1 MLMNRTHS
9 IGQASATDLNAANGM
24 GIPLVASSGTTRY
37 LRVLLAAVVIIPIV
51 LITAVSWRNYNAAF
65 QDAHDQVSRA
75 ADAILEYAL
84 KIFETDE
91 LILDHVAE
99 HVSGM
104 DWSELVRSQDFF
116 RYLQQFGNKPQVSS
130 VGLIDQNYGLAATNP
145 AFPAPS
151 IAVGPP
157 GYLAVGRGDKEAI
170 YIGAVQGN
178 LAPAPQFSVVRP
190 QPNPTSA
197 GHAGLIFVTTKV
209 SDFVG
214 YYRSIIDPQDYIV
227 TLARADGAVLAHSP
241 GQDWIGRVLSP
252 ASRFRHQIAERPE
265 AGSYDAASDIDG
277 VNRLFA
283 YRKLSEYPVY
293 VIIGLNRS
301 AIIAG
306 WSRLVGSHLMFGLPA
321 TLCLVLLAIIALR
334 QSVAADRAAAT
345 MRAEVNRREIAEASL
360 RQVQKME
367 VVGQLTGGVAHDF
380 NNLLTAI
387 GGNLDLIL
395 RRSDDS
401 GRVRRLAEAALQ
413 ATQRGERI
421 TQQLLVFSR
430 RQVLRPETLN
440 LNRVLVE
447 FEALMTHAVSEKIDL
462 QLQLDAALDPS
473 RIDRAQF
480 EAALLNLMVN
490 ARDALPT
497 GGRVVI
503 ETRNVLLDQAY
514 ADQNPDARPGAYV
527 LVSVSDNGVGIDP
540 SILPHVFE
548 PFFTTKDVGRG
559 SGLGLSQVYGF
570 AEQSGGHV
578 KIYSEVGIGTT
589 VKLYLPKANERLIA
603 EEKQQLIPLRSANG
617 GETVLV
623 VEDDEAVLAMAIESL
638 TDLGYRVLVAHDSH
652 EALAIVKGSERIDI
666 LFSDIVMPGGINGAN
681 LAVET
686 RRLRP
691 DIKVI
696 LTSGYTAAALSN
708 EHGLPEELPILSKPY
723 RKDEL
728 ADQLRVIAGGRAS

>member
-1 MLMNRTHS
+1 
-9 IGQASATDLNAANGM
+9 
-24 GIPLVASSGTTRY
+24 
-37 LRVLLAAVVIIPIV
+37 
-51 LITAVSWRNYNAAF
+51 
-65 QDAHDQVSRA
+65 
-75 ADAILEYAL
+75 
-84 KIFETDE
+84 
-91 LILDHVAE
+91 
-99 HVSGM
+99 
-104 DWSELVRSQDFF
+104 
-116 RYLQQFGNKPQVSS
+116 
-130 VGLIDQNYGLAATNP
+130 
-145 AFPAPS
+145 
-151 IAVGPP
+151 
-157 GYLAVGRGDKEAI
+157 
-170 YIGAVQGN
+170 
-178 LAPAPQFSVVRP
+178 
-190 QPNPTSA
+190 
-197 GHAGLIFVTTKV
+197 
-209 SDFVG
+209 
-214 YYRSIIDPQDYIV
+214 V
-227 TLARADGAVLAHSP
+227 TLARSDGAVLAHSP

-252 ASRFRHQIAERPE
+252 TSRFRHQIAERSE
-265 AGSYDAASDIDG
+265 AGSYDSASDIDG

-293 VIIGLNRS
+293 AIIGLNRS

-334 QSVAADRAAAT
+334 RSVAADRAAAAV
-345 MRAEVNRREIAEASL
+345 RAEVNRREVAEASL

-401 GRVRRLAEAALQ
+401 GWVRRLAEAALQ

-462 QLQLDAALDPS
+462 QLQLDTALDPS
-473 RIDRAQF
+473 RIDPAQL

-490 ARDALPT
+490 ARDALPN

-540 SILPHVFE
+540 SILQHVFE

-589 VKLYLPKANERLIA
+589 VKLYLPKASERLIA
-603 EEKQQLIPLRSANG
+603 GEKQQLIPLRSANG

-623 VEDDEAVLAMAIESL
+623 VEDDEAVLAMAIESV
-638 TDLGYRVLVAHDSH
+638 TDLGYRVLVAHDSQ

-666 LFSDIVMPGGINGAN
+666 LFSDIVMPGGVNGAQ
-681 LAVET
+681 LAVEA

-691 DIKVI
+691 DIKVL

-708 EHGLPEELPILSKPY
+708 ERGLPKELPILSKPY
-723 RKDEL
+723 RRDEL
-728 ADQLRVIAGGRAS
+728 AAQLRVIGGGRAS

>member
-1 MLMNRTHS
+1 
-9 IGQASATDLNAANGM
+9 
-24 GIPLVASSGTTRY
+24 
-37 LRVLLAAVVIIPIV
+37 
-51 LITAVSWRNYNAAF
+51 
-65 QDAHDQVSRA
+65 
-75 ADAILEYAL
+75 
-84 KIFETDE
+84 
-91 LILDHVAE
+91 
-99 HVSGM
+99 
-104 DWSELVRSQDFF
+104 
-116 RYLQQFGNKPQVSS
+116 
-130 VGLIDQNYGLAATNP
+130 
-145 AFPAPS
+145 
-151 IAVGPP
+151 
-157 GYLAVGRGDKEAI
+157 
-170 YIGAVQGN
+170 
-178 LAPAPQFSVVRP
+178 
-190 QPNPTSA
+190 
-197 GHAGLIFVTTKV
+197 LIFVTTKV

-214 YYRSIIDPQDYIV
+214 YYRSIIGPQDCIV
-227 TLARADGAVLAHSP
+227 TLARSDGAVLAHSP

-252 ASRFRHQIAERPE
+252 TSRFRHQIAERPE
-265 AGSYDAASDIDG
+265 AGSYDSASDIDG

-293 VIIGLNRS
+293 AIIGLNRS
-301 AIIAG
+301 AIIAD

-334 QSVAADRAAAT
+334 RSVAADRAAAAV
-345 MRAEVNRREIAEASL
+345 RAEVNRREVAEASL

-401 GRVRRLAEAALQ
+401 GWVRRLAEAALQ

-473 RIDRAQF
+473 QIDPAQL

-490 ARDALPT
+490 ARDALPN

-540 SILPHVFE
+540 SILQHVFE

-589 VKLYLPKANERLIA
+589 VKLYLPKASERLIA
-603 EEKQQLIPLRSANG
+603 GEKQQLIPLRSANG

-638 TDLGYRVLVAHDSH
+638 TDLGYRVLVAHDSQ

-666 LFSDIVMPGGINGAN
+666 LFSDIVMPGGVNGAQ
-681 LAVET
+681 LAVEA

-691 DIKVI
+691 DIKVL

-708 EHGLPEELPILSKPY
+708 EHGLPKELPILSKPY
-723 RKDEL
+723 RRDEL
-728 ADQLRVIAGGRAS
+728 AAQLRVIGGGRAS

>member
-1 MLMNRTHS
+1 
-9 IGQASATDLNAANGM
+9 
-24 GIPLVASSGTTRY
+24 
-37 LRVLLAAVVIIPIV
+37 
-51 LITAVSWRNYNAAF
+51 
-65 QDAHDQVSRA
+65 
-75 ADAILEYAL
+75 
-84 KIFETDE
+84 
-91 LILDHVAE
+91 
-99 HVSGM
+99 
-104 DWSELVRSQDFF
+104 
-116 RYLQQFGNKPQVSS
+116 
-130 VGLIDQNYGLAATNP
+130 
-145 AFPAPS
+145 
-151 IAVGPP
+151 
-157 GYLAVGRGDKEAI
+157 
-170 YIGAVQGN
+170 
-178 LAPAPQFSVVRP
+178 
-190 QPNPTSA
+190 
-197 GHAGLIFVTTKV
+197 
-209 SDFVG
+209 
-214 YYRSIIDPQDYIV
+214 
-227 TLARADGAVLAHSP
+227 
-241 GQDWIGRVLSP
+241 VLSP

-490 ARDALPT
+490 ARDALPN

-603 EEKQQLIPLRSANG
+603 DEKQQLIPLRSANG

-638 TDLGYRVLVAHDSH
+638 TDLGYRVLVAHDSQ

-666 LFSDIVMPGGINGAN
+666 LFSDIVMPGGINGEK
-681 LAVET
+681 LAVEA

-691 DIKVI
+691 DIKVL

-728 ADQLRVIAGGRAS
+728 AAQLRVIAGGRAS

>member
-1 MLMNRTHS
+1 M
-9 IGQASATDLNAANGM
+9 
-24 GIPLVASSGTTRY
+24 
-37 LRVLLAAVVIIPIV
+37 AV
-51 LITAVSWRNYNAAF
+51 
-65 QDAHDQVSRA
+65 
-75 ADAILEYAL
+75 E
-84 KIFETDE
+84 
-91 LILDHVAE
+91 
-99 HVSGM
+99 
-104 DWSELVRSQDFF
+104 
-116 RYLQQFGNKPQVSS
+116 
-130 VGLIDQNYGLAATNP
+130 
-145 AFPAPS
+145 
-151 IAVGPP
+151 
-157 GYLAVGRGDKEAI
+157 RGDKEAI
-170 YIGAVQGN
+170 FIGTAVQGS
-178 LAPAPQFSVVRP
+178 LTPAPQFSVVRP
-190 QPNPTSA
+190 QPNSTSA

-214 YYRSIIDPQDYIV
+214 YYRSITDPQDYIV
-227 TLARADGAVLAHSP
+227 TLARSDGAVLAHFP

-252 ASRFRHQIAERPE
+252 TSRFRHQIAERPE
-265 AGSYDAASDIDG
+265 AGSYDSASDIDG

-293 VIIGLNRS
+293 AIIGLNRS

-334 QSVAADRAAAT
+334 RSVAADRAAAAV
-345 MRAEVNRREIAEASL
+345 RAEVNRREVAEASL

-401 GRVRRLAEAALQ
+401 GWVRRLAEAALQ

-462 QLQLDAALDPS
+462 QLQLDTALDPS
-473 RIDRAQF
+473 RIDPAQL

-490 ARDALPT
+490 ARDALPN

-540 SILPHVFE
+540 SILQHVFE

-589 VKLYLPKANERLIA
+589 VKLYLPKASERLIA
-603 EEKQQLIPLRSANG
+603 GEKQQLIPLRSANG

-623 VEDDEAVLAMAIESL
+623 VEDDEAVLAMAIESV
-638 TDLGYRVLVAHDSH
+638 TDLGYRVLVAHDSQ

-666 LFSDIVMPGGINGAN
+666 LFSDIVMPGGVNGAQ
-681 LAVET
+681 LAVEA

-691 DIKVI
+691 DIKVL

-708 EHGLPEELPILSKPY
+708 EHGLPKELPILSKPY
-723 RKDEL
+723 RRDEL
-728 ADQLRVIAGGRAS
+728 AAQLRVIGGGLAS

>member
-1 MLMNRTHS
+1 
-9 IGQASATDLNAANGM
+9 
-24 GIPLVASSGTTRY
+24 
-37 LRVLLAAVVIIPIV
+37 
-51 LITAVSWRNYNAAF
+51 
-65 QDAHDQVSRA
+65 
-75 ADAILEYAL
+75 
-84 KIFETDE
+84 
-91 LILDHVAE
+91 
-99 HVSGM
+99 
-104 DWSELVRSQDFF
+104 
-116 RYLQQFGNKPQVSS
+116 
-130 VGLIDQNYGLAATNP
+130 
-145 AFPAPS
+145 
-151 IAVGPP
+151 
-157 GYLAVGRGDKEAI
+157 
-170 YIGAVQGN
+170 
-178 LAPAPQFSVVRP
+178 
-190 QPNPTSA
+190 
-197 GHAGLIFVTTKV
+197 
-209 SDFVG
+209 
-214 YYRSIIDPQDYIV
+214 
-227 TLARADGAVLAHSP
+227 
-241 GQDWIGRVLSP
+241 VLSP
-252 ASRFRHQIAERPE
+252 TSRFRHQIAERPE
-265 AGSYDAASDIDG
+265 AGSYDSASDIDG

-293 VIIGLNRS
+293 AIIGLNRS

-334 QSVAADRAAAT
+334 RSVAADRAAAAV
-345 MRAEVNRREIAEASL
+345 RAEVNRREVAEASL

-401 GRVRRLAEAALQ
+401 GWVRRLAEAALQ

-490 ARDALPT
+490 ARDALPN

-589 VKLYLPKANERLIA
+589 VKLYLPKASERLIA
-603 EEKQQLIPLRSANG
+603 GEKQQLIPLRSANG

-623 VEDDEAVLAMAIESL
+623 VEDDEAVLAMAIESV
-638 TDLGYRVLVAHDSH
+638 TDLGYRVLVAHDSQ

-666 LFSDIVMPGGINGAN
+666 LFSDIVMPGGVNGAQ
-681 LAVET
+681 LAVEA

-691 DIKVI
+691 DIKVL

-708 EHGLPEELPILSKPY
+708 EHGLPKELPILSKPY
-723 RKDEL
+723 RRDEL
-728 ADQLRVIAGGRAS
+728 AAQLRVIGGGRAS

>member
-9 IGQASATDLNAANGM
+9 IGQASATDLDAANG
-24 GIPLVASSGTTRY
+24 VASSGTTRY

-65 QDAHDQVSRA
+65 QDAHDRVSRA

-99 HVSGM
+99 HASGM

-145 AFPAPS
+145 VFPAPS
-151 IAVGPP
+151 IAVEPP

-227 TLARADGAVLAHSP
+227 TLARSDGAVLAHSP
-241 GQDWIGRVLSP
+241 GQDWIGTVLSP

-334 QSVAADRAAAT
+334 RSVAADRAAAT

-490 ARDALPT
+490 ARDALPN

-603 EEKQQLIPLRSANG
+603 DEKQQLIPLRSANG

-638 TDLGYRVLVAHDSH
+638 TDLGYRVLVAHNSQ

-666 LFSDIVMPGGINGAN
+666 LFSDIVMPGGINGAK
-681 LAVET
+681 LAVEA

-691 DIKVI
+691 DIKVL

-728 ADQLRVIAGGRAS
+728 AAQLRVIAGGRAS

>member
-1 MLMNRTHS
+1 MNRTHS

-24 GIPLVASSGTTRY
+24 GIRLVASSGTTRY

-306 WSRLVGSHLMFGLPA
+306 WSRLVGSHLMFGLSA

-395 RRSDDS
+395 RRPDDS

-490 ARDALPT
+490 ARDALPN

-603 EEKQQLIPLRSANG
+603 NEKQQLIPLRSANG

-638 TDLGYRVLVAHDSH
+638 TDLGYRVLVAHNSQ

-666 LFSDIVMPGGINGAN
+666 LFSDIVMPGDINGEK
-681 LAVET
+681 LAVEA

-691 DIKVI
+691 DIKVL

-723 RKDEL
+723 RRDEL
-728 ADQLRVIAGGRAS
+728 AAQLRVIAGGRTS

>member
-1 MLMNRTHS
+1 MNRTHS
-9 IGQASATDLNAANGM
+9 IGQASATDLDAANG
-24 GIPLVASSGTTRY
+24 VASSGTTRY

-65 QDAHDQVSRA
+65 QDAHDRVSRA

-145 AFPAPS
+145 VFPAPS
-151 IAVGPP
+151 IAVEPP

-227 TLARADGAVLAHSP
+227 TLARSDGAVLAHSP
-241 GQDWIGRVLSP
+241 GQDWIGTVLSP

-306 WSRLVGSHLMFGLPA
+306 WSRVVGSHLMFGLPA

-395 RRSDDS
+395 RRPDDS

-490 ARDALPT
+490 ARDALPN

-589 VKLYLPKANERLIA
+589 VKVYLPKANERLIA

-617 GETVLV
+617 GETILV

-638 TDLGYRVLVAHDSH
+638 TDLGYRVLVAHDSQ
-652 EALAIVKGSERIDI
+652 EALAIVKGSERIEI
-666 LFSDIVMPGGINGAN
+666 LFSDIVMPGGINGAK
-681 LAVET
+681 LAVEA

-691 DIKVI
+691 DIKVL

>member
-1 MLMNRTHS
+1 MNRTHS
-9 IGQASATDLNAANGM
+9 IGKASATDLNAANGM
-24 GIPLVASSGTTRY
+24 GIPLVANSGTTRY

-51 LITAVSWRNYNAAF
+51 LITAVSWLNYNAAF
-65 QDAHDQVSRA
+65 QDAHDRVSRA

-84 KIFETDE
+84 KVFETDE

-104 DWSELVRSQDFF
+104 DWSELVRSQDFH

-145 AFPAPS
+145 VFPAPS
-151 IAVGPP
+151 IAVEPP
-157 GYLAVGRGDKEAI
+157 GYLAVERGDKEAI
-170 YIGAVQGN
+170 YIGTAVQGS
-178 LAPAPQFSVVRP
+178 LTPAPQFSVVRP

-197 GHAGLIFVTTKV
+197 GHPGLIFVTTKV

-214 YYRSIIDPQDYIV
+214 YYRSIIDPQDYTV
-227 TLARADGAVLAHSP
+227 TLARSDGAVLAHSP

-293 VIIGLNRS
+293 AIIGLNRS

-334 QSVAADRAAAT
+334 RSVAADRAAAAV
-345 MRAEVNRREIAEASL
+345 RAEVNRREVAEASL

-490 ARDALPT
+490 ARDALPN

-589 VKLYLPKANERLIA
+589 VKLYLPKASERLIA
-603 EEKQQLIPLRSANG
+603 GEKQQLIPLRSANG

-638 TDLGYRVLVAHDSH
+638 TDLGYRVLVAHDSQ

-666 LFSDIVMPGGINGAN
+666 LFSDIVMPGGINGAQ
-681 LAVET
+681 LAVEA

-691 DIKVI
+691 DIKVL

-723 RKDEL
+723 RRDEL
-728 ADQLRVIAGGRAS
+728 AAQLRVIAGGRAS